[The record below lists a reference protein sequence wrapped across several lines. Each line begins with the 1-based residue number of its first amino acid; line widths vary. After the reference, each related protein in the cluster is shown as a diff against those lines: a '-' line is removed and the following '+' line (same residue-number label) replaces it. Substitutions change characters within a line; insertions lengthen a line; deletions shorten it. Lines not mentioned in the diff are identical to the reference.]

1 MEPPTQFGRGWDHLV
16 GVLATPQSAVFAM
29 GAASPASYGCDMTS
43 TPRFS
48 RPLLAAAAVLSALAL
63 TACGGAQ
70 ADKADKAGSGT
81 TSPSPSPSTST
92 ASPTTPSPSA
102 TSSDTGLVYVAVG
115 ASETVGI
122 GADNPQRDA
131 WPVVLHR
138 TALKKAQF
146 VNLGVSGST
155 VGQAINE
162 QLPAALAA
170 EPDVATVWLAVNDL
184 THLVPVQAYEQQLTS
199 LVHQLRR
206 DGRTQVLVGNMPAV
220 ERLPAFRA
228 CLPDAPADA
237 MPCQLPVV
245 PEVAEIRAVVTTYNA
260 AIARV
265 AKAEGATLVDLSKG
279 RDLTT
284 LTGTD
289 GFHPSTAGH
298 RLVAAHFARELKG

>member
-1 MEPPTQFGRGWDHLV
+1 VHVV
-16 GVLATPQSAVFAM
+16 GVLAPPHRAVFAM
-29 GAASPASYGCDMTS
+29 GAVFCASYGCGMTS

-70 ADKADKAGSGT
+70 AEDKADTGT
-81 TSPSPSPSTST
+81 TSPSPTPSTST
-92 ASPTTPSPSA
+92 ASPSA
-102 TSSDTGLVYVAVG
+102 SSTDSGLVYVAVG

-122 GADNPQRDA
+122 GADNPKRDA

-138 TALKKAQF
+138 TALKKAQL

-245 PEVAEIRAVVTTYNA
+245 PGVAEIQAVVTTYNA

-279 RDLTT
+279 RDLTK

-298 RLVAAHFARELKG
+298 RLVAAQFARALKG

>member
-1 MEPPTQFGRGWDHLV
+1 MHVV
-16 GVLATPQSAVFAM
+16 GVLAPPHWAVIAM
-29 GAASPASYGCDMTS
+29 GAEISASYGCDMTS

-70 ADKADKAGSGT
+70 AEDKADTGT
-81 TSPSPSPSTST
+81 TSPSPTTSTS
-92 ASPTTPSPSA
+92 TPSPSA
-102 TSSDTGLVYVAVG
+102 TSTDSGLVYVAVG

-122 GADNPQRDA
+122 GADNPKRDA

-138 TALKKAQF
+138 TALKKAQL

-237 MPCQLPVV
+237 DAV
-245 PEVAEIRAVVTTYNA
+245 PA
-260 AIARV
+260 A
-265 AKAEGATLVDLSKG
+265 G
-279 RDLTT
+279 RPGRRRDPRRRH
-284 LTGTD
+284 D
-289 GFHPSTAGH
+289 VQRGH
-298 RLVAAHFARELKG
+298 RPRGEGRGRHPRRPVQGPGPDQAHRRRTASTPAPQDTDSSPRSSRAH

>member
-1 MEPPTQFGRGWDHLV
+1 MEPATQFGRGWDHLC
-16 GVLATPQSAVFAM
+16 GVLAPPHWAVFAM
-29 GAASPASYGCDMTS
+29 GAAIPAPYGCDMTS
-43 TPRFS
+43 TPRFP

-70 ADKADKAGSGT
+70 ADDKADTGT
-81 TSPSPSPSTST
+81 TSPTPAPSTST
-92 ASPTTPSPSA
+92 SSPTTPPPSS
-102 TSSDTGLVYVAVG
+102 TSTGNGLVYVAVG

-206 DGRTQVLVGNMPAV
+206 DGETKVLVGNMPAV

-245 PEVAEIRAVVTTYNA
+245 PEVAEIKAIVRTYNA

-265 AKAEGATLVDLSKG
+265 VKAEGATLVDLSKG
-279 RDLTT
+279 RDLTE

>member
-1 MEPPTQFGRGWDHLV
+1 
-16 GVLATPQSAVFAM
+16 M
-29 GAASPASYGCDMTS
+29 GAAIPAPYGCDMTS

-48 RPLLAAAAVLSALAL
+48 RPLLAAAAVFSAFAL

-70 ADKADKAGSGT
+70 ADKADTGT
-81 TSPSPSPSTST
+81 TSPSPSPSTSS
-92 ASPTTPSPSA
+92 ASPTTPLPSA

-279 RDLTT
+279 RDLTE

-298 RLVAAHFARELKG
+298 RLVAAQFARELKG

>member
-1 MEPPTQFGRGWDHLV
+1 MHV
-16 GVLATPQSAVFAM
+16 MGVLAPPHWAVFAM
-29 GAASPASYGCDMTS
+29 GHAMPAPYVCDMTS

-70 ADKADKAGSGT
+70 AGDTADTGT
-81 TSPSPSPSTST
+81 TSPSPTPSNST
-92 ASPTTPSPSA
+92 ASPSA
-102 TSSDTGLVYVAVG
+102 SSTDTGLVYVAVG

-122 GADNPQRDA
+122 GADNPQREA

-138 TALKKAQF
+138 TALKEAQL

-170 EPDVATVWLAVNDL
+170 EPDIATVWLAVNDL

-220 ERLPAFRA
+220 ERLPAFLA

-245 PEVAEIRAVVTTYNA
+245 PEVAEIRAIVTTYNA

-279 RDLTT
+279 RDLTK

-298 RLVAAHFARELKG
+298 RLVAAQFARALKG